1 MGRQEQTVI
10 HLVEHDTHL
19 PQQEDS
25 VECGV
30 FTTCYHQ
37 VVFELSQQER
47 WRGQDRETRLTQL
60 KEALS
65 KITATVAAQK
75 RRTTR
80 ETLYLHGH
88 RISLRVEE
96 KMRQML
102 TDIAK
107 EPEPP
112 TENLLRRGRKRKVEE
127 RGGEASDN
135 SKRHQIEGT
144 QEERKDE
151 LRQGRRVY
159 EIQGTRQAGYNLILR
174 RSTHKSGAGTIQM
187 TEQEDTQSQGNGDL
201 AEHTLNGPST
211 DKGDQDFWGALV
223 DFWAG
228 SPQDVEQEVDIVS
241 EIDLTQEET

>member
-1 MGRQEQTVI
+1 MVI
-10 HLVEHDTHL
+10 QLVEHDTQL
-19 PQQEDS
+19 PQQVDT

-47 WRGQDRETRLTQL
+47 WRGQDRETRMTQL

-88 RISLRVEE
+88 RISSRVEE
-96 KMRQML
+96 QMGQML

-107 EPEPP
+107 EPEPTTQQP
-112 TENLLRRGRKRKVEE
+112 LRRGQKRKVEE
-127 RGGEASDN
+127 SSGEANDN
-135 SKRHQIEGT
+135 SKRHQNEGT
-144 QEERKDE
+144 KAEREDE

-159 EIQGTRQAGYNLILR
+159 KI
-174 RSTHKSGAGTIQM
+174 
-187 TEQEDTQSQGNGDL
+187 
-201 AEHTLNGPST
+201 
-211 DKGDQDFWGALV
+211 
-223 DFWAG
+223 
-228 SPQDVEQEVDIVS
+228 
-241 EIDLTQEET
+241 